1 MSCDKKAI
9 TTDPANADHAD
20 EMSKAEILAEMEEAF
35 LYAKKVKEGK
45 AEGRPVEELLKIL

>member
-35 LYAKKVKEGK
+35 LYAKKV
-45 AEGRPVEELLKIL
+45 LT

>member
-1 MSCDKKAI
+1 MAMEK
-9 TTDPANADHAD
+9 NHED
-20 EMSKAEILAEMEEAF
+20 ERGKAEILKEMEEAF